1 MSTHSKLDHA
11 LRHIVHRA
19 ATSHPHEKDSKQRG
33 APDRSELVAGFF
45 SSPELARHASR
56 DGKLDVVI
64 RTNDAARATK
74 HIEKLGGLV
83 HAAPGARVITA
94 RIPVDK
100 VLEAADDASVV
111 RMQLAAELRPHLNLA
126 NEASALTND
135 SGERFFPA
143 LLGDGVLVGIVDTG
157 IDVLHPAFAEVDK
170 STRIVAYWDQ
180 TTDEKYGDG
189 FKPIVD
195 AARDAPDTNGHGTAV
210 ASAAAGN
217 GRGSPDSAM
226 VGVAPQAKIA
236 MVKTTF
242 TDADVIR
249 GMDWLCERADKL
261 GLPLVINL
269 SLGKQSDGHDGYDAL
284 SQHVDEISGK
294 GRIVVVS
301 AGNEG
306 DDDIHAMHD
315 ISDASPVW
323 AFEAQ
328 PVLSPSAADPNVREG
343 MLRLTVWGKR
353 HDHLQLTLE
362 DPRGFAYAAP
372 VNVAEQDEVTAQ
384 GYQGHWDKD
393 REAVTGDIY
402 YVLLVKISSDD
413 ENLRGPWTMHVKLRS
428 GTSLPDPVRVHAW
441 TYGAQE
447 SYISTGASPGYKVGS
462 PGAARSAITVGSY
475 ATRNEWVTSTS
486 KIYKVEGIEL
496 GEASGFSS
504 QGPTR
509 DQRLKPDLSAPGE
522 YVGMAKSSRSGP
534 KPLYQIGQ
542 SAYLVNRGTS
552 FSSPYVAGA
561 VAALLQLDPALT
573 PADARLFLQGT
584 VDPRTPADQ
593 WGAGKLDC
601 KRLLQEA
608 TRILRPPRAQTGS

>member
-11 LRHIVHRA
+11 LRNIVHRA
-19 ATSHPHEKDSKQRG
+19 ATTPHHDKDGKQRST
-33 APDRSELVAGFF
+33 ADRSELVAGFF
-45 SSPELARHASR
+45 GSPELARHVSR

-64 RTNDAARATK
+64 RTSDAARAAK
-74 HIEKLGGLV
+74 HIEGLGGHV

-94 RIPVDK
+94 RIPIDK
-100 VLEAADDASVV
+100 LLEAAGDASVV
-111 RMQLAAELRPHLNLA
+111 RMQLAVELQPHLNLA

-143 LLGDGVLVGIVDTG
+143 LLGEGVLVGIVDTG

-180 TTDEKYGDG
+180 LTDEKYGDG

-217 GRGSPDSAM
+217 GRGSPDGAL

-236 MVKTTF
+236 MVKTSF
-242 TDADVIR
+242 TDADLIR
-249 GMDWLCERADKL
+249 AMDWLCERADKL

-269 SLGKQSDGHDGYDAL
+269 SLGGHTDGHDGYDAL

-315 ISDASPVW
+315 FSDASPLW
-323 AFEAQ
+323 AFEVQ
-328 PVLSPSAADPNVREG
+328 PVLSPSTVDPSVREG
-343 MLRLTVWGKR
+343 VLRLSVWGKR
-353 HDHLQLTLE
+353 HDHLQLTLV

-372 VNVAEQDEVTAQ
+372 ANVAEQEDVTAP

-393 REAVTGDIY
+393 REAVTGDIF
-402 YVLLVKISSDD
+402 YVLRVAIASDD
-413 ENLRGPWTMHVKLRS
+413 DHLRGPWTMQVKLRA
-428 GTSLPDPVRVHAW
+428 GASLPEPVRVHAW
-441 TYGAQE
+441 TSGAE
-447 SYISTGASPGYKVGS
+447 RAYVSTGASPGYKVGS

-486 KIYKVEGIEL
+486 KIYKAEGVAL
-496 GEASGFSS
+496 GDASGFSS

-509 DQRLKPDLSAPGE
+509 DQRMKPDLSAPGE

-542 SAYLVNRGTS
+542 SPYLVNRGTS

-573 PADARLFLQGT
+573 PTDVRLFLQGT
-584 VDPRTPADQ
+584 VDPRSPASQ

-608 TRILRPPRAQTGS
+608 TRLLRAPRAQAG